1 MLSCSQP
8 LAEAHTRITTG
19 SAVELPDYFLRISDD
34 VNMTALDFPRLSTA
48 ACGAQR
54 RRSWPAKARLFL
66 RSWDNR
72 WDCTRVLRFARG
84 VHQGRTEAC
93 QRVDR
98 RRQTLSLV
106 TRKAFRFSSFVKIL
120 ITRVRVVSTAVVIS
134 SIRSVDFRSLRL
146 RLRPSPLQ
154 RSFVPNKHK
163 QSHTHDGRMGGICVY
178 TMDEY
183 R

>member
-1 MLSCSQP
+1 MRARGPAVNRQLRYIPGSRLAVSRDVPLKIKSSLLQTVSVISRSCAWGSGGTSVLSCSQP

-66 RSWDNR
+66 RSWDNS
-72 WDCTRVLRFARG
+72 WDSTRVLRFARG

-106 TRKAFRFSSFVKIL
+106 TRKV
-120 ITRVRVVSTAVVIS
+120 
-134 SIRSVDFRSLRL
+134 
-146 RLRPSPLQ
+146 
-154 RSFVPNKHK
+154 
-163 QSHTHDGRMGGICVY
+163 
-178 TMDEY
+178 
-183 R
+183 